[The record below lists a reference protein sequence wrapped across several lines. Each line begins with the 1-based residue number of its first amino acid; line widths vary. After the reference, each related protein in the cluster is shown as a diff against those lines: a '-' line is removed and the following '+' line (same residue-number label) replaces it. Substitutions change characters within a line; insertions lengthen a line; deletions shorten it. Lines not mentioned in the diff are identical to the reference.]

1 MLLSFRMLDVNETKK
16 GQGMETEKCVY
27 SKRLQDTEYHKHNE
41 DIREELAITNIST
54 VIQILGIS
62 G

>member
-1 MLLSFRMLDVNETKK
+1 MLDVNETKK
-16 GQGMETEKCVY
+16 VQGMETEKCVY